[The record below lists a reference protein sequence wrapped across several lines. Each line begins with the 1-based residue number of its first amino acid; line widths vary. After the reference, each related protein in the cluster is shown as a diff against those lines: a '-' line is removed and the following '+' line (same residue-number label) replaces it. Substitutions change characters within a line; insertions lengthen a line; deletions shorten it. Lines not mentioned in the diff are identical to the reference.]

1 MKSVVKFHG
10 FLGKLSGL
18 SGFELGFSRDPWWLY
33 RIYVG
38 SCGFYMGLKKSI
50 GPTTDRALKPLYEHN
65 HWYLMTISSI
75 FSSIFGRAKKTH
87 RVPFELSG
95 KP

>member
-50 GPTTDRALKPLYEHN
+50 GPTTDRTLKPLYDI
-65 HWYLMTISSI
+65 LRTTVFFMCFSCISHSCR
-75 FSSIFGRAKKTH
+75 FLLTF
-87 RVPFELSG
+87 
-95 KP
+95 

>member
-38 SCGFYMGLKKSI
+38 SCGFYMGLKQSMRPQQI
-50 GPTTDRALKPLYEHN
+50 GHLSRC
-65 HWYLMTISSI
+65 MI
-75 FSSIFGRAKKTH
+75 FHHGEI
-87 RVPFELSG
+87 
-95 KP
+95 